1 MLFPAGKMPGIPE
14 KEEKVM
20 LNRLQYLWVVNKFFL
35 RKAAGFLKNFI
46 KKENEFENE
55 LAKENII
62 LIDAAS
68 KLNIQVTDHGGGMLE
83 FNRRN
88 KTTFIRGNA
97 TELESAISHKIA
109 GDKFLVSQI
118 LSKNDLPVPKS
129 ACFCLSTMDDACE
142 YFTNMKKPAVVK
154 PRRGTSGGTGI
165 TAGIHSLR
173 QFRNAFYEA
182 TLYDSYVLVEEFVE
196 GENIRLLI
204 LDNQLLSAVKRIPAF
219 VSGDGKS
226 TIKQLIKQTN
236 RLRASSTSYPKLWP
250 ILINN
255 DLHLTLQRQRL
266 SLNTVLPEGKR
277 VFVKT
282 LSNGHQGGVVEEVT
296 KITHPDFIEMSIRA
310 LKLCKVKFGG
320 VDFITPDIARPYLKI
335 GGYINEINTTP
346 SFYGHYQ
353 ASNREEIQDSAEKFL
368 SYVFDNSFSK
378 TGKKGRS

>member
-1 MLFPAGKMPGIPE
+1 MF
-14 KEEKVM
+14 
-20 LNRLQYLWVVNKFFL
+20 NRLQYLWVVSKYFL
-35 RKAAGFLKNFI
+35 KKAAGFLRNFI

-55 LAKENII
+55 LAKENVI

-83 FNRRN
+83 LNRRN

-118 LSKNDLPVPKS
+118 LAKHDIPVPKN
-129 ACFCLSTMDDACE
+129 ACFTLSTMDAACE

-165 TAGIHSLR
+165 TAGIHTLR
-173 QFRNAFYEA
+173 QFKKAFYEA
-182 TLYDSYVLVEEFVE
+182 ALHDSFVLIEEFVT

-204 LDNQLLSAVKRIPAF
+204 LDDQLLSAVKRIPAF
-219 VSGDGKS
+219 VTGDGRN
-226 TIKQLIKQTN
+226 TIKQLVKQTN
-236 RLRASSTSYPKLWP
+236 QLRASSTSYPKLWP
-250 ILINN
+250 ILMNN
-255 DLHLTLQRQRL
+255 DLHLTLKRQHL
-266 SLNTVLPEGKR
+266 YLNTILPEGEKK
-277 VFVKT
+277 FVKT
-282 LSNGHQGGVVEEVT
+282 LCNGHQGGVVEEVT
-296 KITHPDFIEMSIRA
+296 KITHPDFIEMSVRA

-320 VDFITPDIARPYLKI
+320 IDFITPDISQPYIKA

-353 ASNREEIQDSAEKFL
+353 ASNREDIQDSAEKFL
-368 SYVFDNSFSK
+368 SYVFDIGASK
-378 TGKKGRS
+378 TGKKRRV

>member
-1 MLFPAGKMPGIPE
+1 MF
-14 KEEKVM
+14 
-20 LNRLQYLWVVNKFFL
+20 NRSQYLWVVTKYFL
-35 RKAAGFLKNFI
+35 RKAINFLKNFI

-118 LSKNDLPVPKS
+118 LAKNYLPVPKS
-129 ACFCLSTMDDACE
+129 ACFTLSTMDAACE

-165 TAGIHSLR
+165 TAGIQTLR
-173 QFRNAFYEA
+173 QFKNAFYEA
-182 TLYDSYVLVEEFVE
+182 TLHDNYILVEEFVE

-204 LDNQLLSAVKRIPAF
+204 LDDQLLSAVKRIPAF
-219 VSGDGKS
+219 VVGDGKN

-236 RLRASSTSYPKLWP
+236 QLRASSTSYPKLWP

-255 DLHLTLQRQRL
+255 DLHLTLKRQHL
-266 SLNTVLPEGKR
+266 YLNTVLPNDKKSVCQNSQQRSSGWGGGG
-277 VFVKT
+277 
-282 LSNGHQGGVVEEVT
+282 SNKNYSPGFH
-296 KITHPDFIEMSIRA
+296 R
-310 LKLCKVKFGG
+310 
-320 VDFITPDIARPYLKI
+320 
-335 GGYINEINTTP
+335 NE
-346 SFYGHYQ
+346 YK
-353 ASNREEIQDSAEKFL
+353 SA
-368 SYVFDNSFSK
+368 
-378 TGKKGRS
+378 